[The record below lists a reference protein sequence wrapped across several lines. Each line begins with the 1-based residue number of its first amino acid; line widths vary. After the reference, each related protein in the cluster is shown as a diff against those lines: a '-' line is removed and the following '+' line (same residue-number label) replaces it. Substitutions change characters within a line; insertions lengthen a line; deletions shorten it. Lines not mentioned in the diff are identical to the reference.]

1 MALRVDVEWRKGPS
15 GLGGT
20 FTFDPRP
27 SLLRP
32 GTVQKF
38 VEIPIPLRD
47 GTILQ
52 LFDNDSRTIT
62 IRGVLVLRGD
72 PNFDN
77 LDQKRQELLAG
88 IGNDEGQLHIISN
101 LGQANSKH
109 IFYKGVPIVIE
120 FSEQTN
126 SKLLDYTIEFRL
138 ADPTEFEV

>member
-1 MALRVDVEWRKGPS
+1 MTLRVDVDWRKGS
-15 GLGGT
+15 DGLGGT
-20 FTFDPRP
+20 FVFDPRP
-27 SLLRP
+27 TLLRP
-32 GTVQKF
+32 GVVQKF

-52 LFDNDSRTIT
+52 LFNNNSRTIA
-62 IRGVLVLRGD
+62 IRGVLVLRGS

-88 IGNDEGQLHIISN
+88 IGNNEGQLHIISN